1 MMDDWV
7 RSTDGHNRQFKR
19 EALLNYAMNRW
30 GMNKA
35 SSVGKVSD
43 LIRCC
48 APNTFDEWLQF
59 YFQNAKQEKKDG
71 RLVTKEYLD
80 ELGRKL
86 YVKLSE
92 VVQSELAAI
101 TEDECIDFVFN
112 LVINRTFEG
121 YVGEIQTVYGQLQEQ
136 IGVTVEPAPDEW
148 DRLYNVDFF
157 VPIGQKAVGIQIK
170 PISFDKMMEDYRWR

>member
-1 MMDDWV
+1 MTDDWV
-7 RSTDGHNRQFKR
+7 RGTDGHNRQFKR
-19 EALLNYAMNRW
+19 EAPLNYAMNRW

-43 LIRCC
+43 LIRRC
-48 APNTFDEWLQF
+48 APKTFDEWLQF

-71 RLVTKEYLD
+71 QQVTKEYLD

-121 YVGEIQTVYGQLQEQ
+121 YVGEIQTVY
-136 IGVTVEPAPDEW
+136 
-148 DRLYNVDFF
+148 
-157 VPIGQKAVGIQIK
+157 
-170 PISFDKMMEDYRWR
+170 